1 MQNQFCNQTKCEIL
15 KYEIRFITASFSK
28 NLEHI
33 RGKEKPALENRF
45 KILGSNSNSNKM
57 SEESNKCKN
66 KLEGIYGNIAEGA
79 KVKSKF
85 SWYEDGEKSS
95 NFF

>member
-1 MQNQFCNQTKCEIL
+1 
-15 KYEIRFITASFSK
+15 
-28 NLEHI
+28 
-33 RGKEKPALENRF
+33 
-45 KILGSNSNSNKM
+45 M